1 MTTTAKTDLARFRAW
16 SSCCPH
22 VASLMFVI
30 GQRWAAKP
38 LEGRGL
44 AWGHV
49 GVGADPHCRRL
60 VCCAPPP
67 SPLCDEKSH
76 LELIRVGPPK
86 GGAGRGQIGDQGA
99 SRGAMPQWGV
109 GRPRG
114 GAGAGWGLS
123 QGQQSRGALPT
134 EKKEAVSPLVPTVH
148 LARELRPGQQGCGVW
163 VCDQERLGKLGR
175 S

>member
-86 GGAGRGQIGDQGA
+86 GGAGRGQIGSGSLQGSYA
-99 SRGAMPQWGV
+99 SV
-109 GRPRG
+109 GSGQAP
-114 GAGAGWGLS
+114 GWGGSWLGPVPGPAE
-123 QGQQSRGALPT
+123 QGGSTDREERSSFSFSAH
-134 EKKEAVSPLVPTVH
+134 SPF
-148 LARELRPGQQGCGVW
+148 GQRAQAWPAGMWSVGV
-163 VCDQERLGKLGR
+163 
-175 S
+175 